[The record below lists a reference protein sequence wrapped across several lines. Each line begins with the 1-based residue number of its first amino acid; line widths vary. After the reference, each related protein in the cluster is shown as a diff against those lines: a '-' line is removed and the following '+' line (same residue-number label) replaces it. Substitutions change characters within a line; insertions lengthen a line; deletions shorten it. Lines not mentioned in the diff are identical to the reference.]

1 MGGDKLKNLEK
12 PLQQELF
19 YFWVFLFTW
28 VIPIYL
34 LSESFALTKTVE
46 VGWKLS
52 FMGICVAVFCLIKF
66 YGKIKAKIE
75 SLEPKTKAKLFL
87 QFLLMTLQKGL
98 TFTAIG
104 FFVFYLEK
112 FIVTFNNWY
121 FASLIP
127 IGIGLV
133 FYLIDRVIM
142 FKKKKAEAKAK
153 VEKFK
158 EQIKSEIRKWIIKT
172 KTKQKSGLLII

>member
-1 MGGDKLKNLEK
+1 MRFFKWVWRQIKKLGKTIAK
-12 PLQQELF
+12 RTFLF
-19 YFWVFLFTW
+19 LGFLFTW
-28 VIPIYL
+28 IIPIYL

-52 FMGICVAVFCLIKF
+52 FMGICVSVFCLIKF

-87 QFLLMTLQKGL
+87 QFLLIILQKGL

-158 EQIKSEIRKWIIKT
+158 EQIKSEIEN
-172 KTKQKSGLLII
+172 GN

>member
-1 MGGDKLKNLEK
+1 VWRQIKKLGKTIATRTF
-12 PLQQELF
+12 LF
-19 YFWVFLFTW
+19 LGFLFTW

-34 LSESFALTKTVE
+34 LGESFALTKTVE

-75 SLEPKTKAKLFL
+75 SLEPKTTAKLFL
-87 QFLLMTLQKGL
+87 QFLLITLQKGL

-112 FIVTFNNWY
+112 FLATFNNWY

-127 IGIGLV
+127 IGIGLI

-158 EQIKSEIRKWIIKT
+158 EQIKGELAN
-172 KTKQKSGLLII
+172 GE

>member
-1 MGGDKLKNLEK
+1 MRFFKWVWRQIKKLGVTIKTRTF
-12 PLQQELF
+12 LF
-19 YFWVFLFTW
+19 LGIVFTW
-28 VIPIYL
+28 VIPVYL

-46 VGWKLS
+46 VGLKLS

-66 YGKIKAKIE
+66 YGKIKDKIE

-87 QFLLMTLQKGL
+87 QFLLITLQKVL

-127 IGIGLV
+127 IGIGLI

-158 EQIKSEIRKWIIKT
+158 EQIKSEIIN
-172 KTKQKSGLLII
+172 GN

>member
-1 MGGDKLKNLEK
+1 M
-12 PLQQELF
+12 
-19 YFWVFLFTW
+19 
-28 VIPIYL
+28 I
-34 LSESFALTKTVE
+34 
-46 VGWKLS
+46 
-52 FMGICVAVFCLIKF
+52 
-66 YGKIKAKIE
+66 
-75 SLEPKTKAKLFL
+75 
-87 QFLLMTLQKGL
+87 TLQKGL

-104 FFVFYLEK
+104 FLCFTWKNLL
-112 FIVTFNNWY
+112 VTFNNWY

-158 EQIKSEIRKWIIKT
+158 EQIKSEIRKWIKT